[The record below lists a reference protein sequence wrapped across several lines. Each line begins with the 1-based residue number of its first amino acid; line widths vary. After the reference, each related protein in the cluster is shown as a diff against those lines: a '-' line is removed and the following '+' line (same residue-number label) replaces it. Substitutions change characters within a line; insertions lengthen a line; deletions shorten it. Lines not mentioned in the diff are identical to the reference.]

1 MLAAAPRLGNDR
13 SLFPAAAS
21 AVPEAEGHS
30 IGRFQACGFP
40 AENSLFATLAVMPK
54 SRNRYCPRCFKAIV
68 SAMFGNVP
76 RELPQRIALILLPRF
91 SFLPFSGLVESFRL
105 ANRMSG
111 RELYRWTLVSLDGRP
126 VAASNAVELN
136 VAGDLSAA
144 DHCDTVVVCSGID
157 VHTLDARGLSAWLRK
172 ADRRGADIGAICT
185 GSYLLAKGGL
195 LDGYRCTIHWENLAG
210 FCEDFPDIEV
220 TSELFEID
228 RNRFTC
234 SGGTAT
240 IDMMLNV
247 IARQHGHEL
256 AAAVADQFMH
266 ERIRDQH
273 DRQRISL
280 PARLGV
286 RHPKLLAVISTMEQ
300 NLEEPLSRSQLARG
314 ADLSTRQLE
323 RLFRKYLNRSPAR
336 YYLELRL
343 NKARLLLLQTN
354 MSVIDV
360 ALACGFVSA
369 SHFSKCYRD
378 FFGRTPRKERG
389 LPLKGEAE
397 EEEVAALR

>member
-1 MLAAAPRLGNDR
+1 
-13 SLFPAAAS
+13 
-21 AVPEAEGHS
+21 
-30 IGRFQACGFP
+30 
-40 AENSLFATLAVMPK
+40 
-54 SRNRYCPRCFKAIV
+54 
-68 SAMFGNVP
+68 MFGNVP
-76 RELPQRIALILLPRF
+76 RELPQRIALVLLPRF

-111 RELYRWTLVSLDGRP
+111 RELYRWKLISMDGGP
-126 VAASNAVELN
+126 VAASNGVELS
-136 VAGDLSAA
+136 VEGDLGAA
-144 DHCDTVVVCSGID
+144 EGCETIVICSGLE
-157 VHTLDARGLSAWLRK
+157 VHTVNARALTGWLRK

-185 GSYLLAKGGL
+185 GSYVLARAGL
-195 LDGYRCTIHWENLAG
+195 LEGHRCTIHWENLAG

-234 SGGTAT
+234 SGGTAA

-286 RHPKLLAVISTMEQ
+286 RHPKLLAVIGTMEQ
-300 NLEEPLSRSQLARG
+300 NLEEPLSRSELARG

-397 EEEVAALR
+397 EVEVAELR

>member
-1 MLAAAPRLGNDR
+1 
-13 SLFPAAAS
+13 
-21 AVPEAEGHS
+21 
-30 IGRFQACGFP
+30 
-40 AENSLFATLAVMPK
+40 
-54 SRNRYCPRCFKAIV
+54 
-68 SAMFGNVP
+68 MFGNVP

-91 SFLPFSGLVESFRL
+91 SFLPFAGLVESFRL

-111 RELYRWTLVSLDGRP
+111 RELYRWKLVSTDALP
-126 VAASNAVELN
+126 VAASNEVVLK
-136 VAGDLSAA
+136 VDGDLTAA
-144 DHCDTVVVCSGID
+144 EDCDSVVICGGID
-157 VHTLDARGLSAWLRK
+157 VHTINARALTGWLRK
-172 ADRRGADIGAICT
+172 ADRRGADLGAICT
-185 GSYLLAKGGL
+185 GSYVMAKAGL
-195 LDGYRCTIHWENLAG
+195 LDGHRCTIHWENLAG
-210 FCEDFPDIEV
+210 FCEDFPEIEV

-234 SGGTAT
+234 SGGTAA

-256 AAAVADQFMH
+256 AASVADQFMH

-286 RHPKLLAVISTMEQ
+286 RHPKLLAVIGTMEQ
-300 NLEEPLSRSQLARG
+300 NLEEPLSRSELARG

-323 RLFRKYLNRSPAR
+323 RLFRKYLSRSPAR

-397 EEEVAALR
+397 EAEIAALR

>member
-1 MLAAAPRLGNDR
+1 
-13 SLFPAAAS
+13 
-21 AVPEAEGHS
+21 
-30 IGRFQACGFP
+30 
-40 AENSLFATLAVMPK
+40 
-54 SRNRYCPRCFKAIV
+54 
-68 SAMFGNVP
+68 MFGNVP

-126 VAASNAVELN
+126 VAASNGVELN
-136 VAGDLSAA
+136 VSGDLATA

-157 VHTLDARGLSAWLRK
+157 VHTIDARALSAWLRK

-195 LDGYRCTIHWENLAG
+195 LDGHRCTIHWENLAG

-286 RHPKLLAVISTMEQ
+286 RHPKLLAVIGTMEQ

>member
-1 MLAAAPRLGNDR
+1 
-13 SLFPAAAS
+13 
-21 AVPEAEGHS
+21 
-30 IGRFQACGFP
+30 
-40 AENSLFATLAVMPK
+40 
-54 SRNRYCPRCFKAIV
+54 
-68 SAMFGNVP
+68 MFGNVP

-111 RELYRWTLVSLDGRP
+111 RELYRWTLVSMDGRP
-126 VAASNAVELN
+126 VAASNGVELN
-136 VAGDLSAA
+136 VAGELAAA
-144 DHCDTVVVCSGID
+144 DACDTMVVCSGID
-157 VHTLDARGLSAWLRK
+157 VHTIDARALSAWLRK

-185 GSYLLAKGGL
+185 GSYILAKGGL
-195 LDGYRCTIHWENLAG
+195 LDGHRCTIHWENLAG
-210 FCEDFPDIEV
+210 FCEDFPEIEV

-286 RHPKLLAVISTMEQ
+286 RHPKLLAVIGTMEQ